1 MKKHPLELIGLVVT
15 AIAGVTS
22 MLFILHQIRN
32 NEKNFELAEK
42 RFELEVTKMDALLNE
57 KNGEN
62 NNGDLLKIAA

>member
-42 RFELEVTKMDALLNE
+42 RIELEVTKMDALLNE